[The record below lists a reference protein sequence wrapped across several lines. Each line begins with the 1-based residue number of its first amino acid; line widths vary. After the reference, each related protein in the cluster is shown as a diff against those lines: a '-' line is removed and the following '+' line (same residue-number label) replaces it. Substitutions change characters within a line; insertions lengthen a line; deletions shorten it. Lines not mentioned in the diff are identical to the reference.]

1 MIIQKL
7 SRKIVY
13 HLYILIPFRPLKPS
27 SEPIDVVIP
36 ILQKDLKILPLCLE
50 GVRRCVVNQ
59 VKDIYIVSPRDERII
74 EFCKDR
80 ELVYVDEA
88 SLFDFSPKDMKLM
101 VGNDKRD
108 RSGWLFQQFIK
119 LSGKI
124 GTCENYLCIDADHIL
139 IRPHV
144 FLTTK
149 GLPVFYKSSEYHK
162 PYTDS
167 VEKLTGQKHFAFLSY
182 VAHKMCFN
190 KTKLKELHRVLEE
203 KEEGKT
209 WTQVIIDSYDRRE
222 GSGISEFQLYG
233 HYVDRKIE
241 RPWLEHDLLYDKL
254 EDYAELCKQYSH
266 RYASVTFPEWM
277 NKIE

>member
-1 MIIQKL
+1 MMIQRL

-13 HLYILIPFRPLKPS
+13 HLYTLIPFRPLKPS

-50 GVRRCVVNQ
+50 GVRHCVVNH
-59 VKDIYIVSPRDERII
+59 VKDIYIVSPWDARIV
-74 EFCKDR
+74 EFCKDQK
-80 ELVYVDEA
+80 LIYVDEA
-88 SLFDFSPKDMKLM
+88 SLFDFSPQDMKLI
-101 VGNDKRD
+101 VGNHN

-119 LSGKI
+119 LSGKL

-144 FLTTK
+144 FLTAK

-162 PYTDS
+162 PYIDS
-167 VEKLTGQKHFAFLSY
+167 VKRLIGQNHFAFLSY

-190 KTKLKELHRVLEE
+190 KTKLKKLHQMLEE
-203 KEEGKT
+203 KGKGKT

-222 GSGISEFQLYG
+222 GSGVSEFQLYA
-233 HYVDRKIE
+233 HYVERKIE
-241 RPWLEHDLLYDKL
+241 RPWLEHDLLYNKL
-254 EDYAELCKQYSH
+254 EDYEELCKQYGH
-266 RYASVTFPEWM
+266 RYASVTFPKWM
-277 NKIE
+277 NEFK